1 MKPTK
6 KKTVACPAALRLEAM
21 LPVDAGILSQ
31 QADDWTDRSV
41 ERGTVGPLAAE
52 HALWHNCLFRNVT
65 FTDCRLHSAQLSD
78 IRFEGCDL
86 SNLALDGAALNR
98 VEFVGCKLLGA
109 ALPDATLNHVRLE
122 RCNGRYLNLSGS
134 RLRQVRFTECDLT
147 EAALRAMID
156 RAVGHAAQHRVFAY
170 AAARH
175 RPQAVAARRP
185 AADRRRPVG
194 RYRRPE
200 PGPRPAA
207 AAGRRRPH
215 PNRRRDRITMEI
227 REITGNNRRY
237 LPLLLVGDE
246 QEEMVM
252 RDLPHGSLF
261 VCFDPDPCAV
271 AVVTDEGDGCCEL
284 KNLAVEPCRQRQG
297 YGRRMVAFVV
307 RRYTARGYRT
317 LRVGTGETPSTL
329 SFYAQCGFRPAG
341 RIPDFFTR
349 NYDHPIVEEGVLLRD
364 MILLE
369 QPLGTE

>member
-134 RLRQVRFTECDLT
+134 RLRQVPSFRIRRC
-147 EAALRAMID
+147 AAS
-156 RAVGHAAQHRVFAY
+156 
-170 AAARH
+170 
-175 RPQAVAARRP
+175 
-185 AADRRRPVG
+185 
-194 RYRRPE
+194 
-200 PGPRPAA
+200 
-207 AAGRRRPH
+207 
-215 PNRRRDRITMEI
+215 TS
-227 REITGNNRRY
+227 
-237 LPLLLVGDE
+237 
-246 QEEMVM
+246 
-252 RDLPHGSLF
+252 GSRSS
-261 VCFDPDPCAV
+261 A
-271 AVVTDEGDGCCEL
+271 T
-284 KNLAVEPCRQRQG
+284 
-297 YGRRMVAFVV
+297 
-307 RRYTARGYRT
+307 
-317 LRVGTGETPSTL
+317 
-329 SFYAQCGFRPAG
+329 CG
-341 RIPDFFTR
+341 
-349 NYDHPIVEEGVLLRD
+349 
-364 MILLE
+364 
-369 QPLGTE
+369 

>member
-134 RLRQVRFTECDLT
+134 RLRQVRFTAST
-147 EAALRAMID
+147 ASPSR
-156 RAVGHAAQHRVFAY
+156 
-170 AAARH
+170 AARC
-175 RPQAVAARRP
+175 AAPSFRIRRC
-185 AADRRRPVG
+185 AAS
-194 RYRRPE
+194 
-200 PGPRPAA
+200 
-207 AAGRRRPH
+207 
-215 PNRRRDRITMEI
+215 TS
-227 REITGNNRRY
+227 
-237 LPLLLVGDE
+237 
-246 QEEMVM
+246 
-252 RDLPHGSLF
+252 GSRSS
-261 VCFDPDPCAV
+261 A
-271 AVVTDEGDGCCEL
+271 T
-284 KNLAVEPCRQRQG
+284 
-297 YGRRMVAFVV
+297 
-307 RRYTARGYRT
+307 
-317 LRVGTGETPSTL
+317 
-329 SFYAQCGFRPAG
+329 CG
-341 RIPDFFTR
+341 
-349 NYDHPIVEEGVLLRD
+349 
-364 MILLE
+364 
-369 QPLGTE
+369 